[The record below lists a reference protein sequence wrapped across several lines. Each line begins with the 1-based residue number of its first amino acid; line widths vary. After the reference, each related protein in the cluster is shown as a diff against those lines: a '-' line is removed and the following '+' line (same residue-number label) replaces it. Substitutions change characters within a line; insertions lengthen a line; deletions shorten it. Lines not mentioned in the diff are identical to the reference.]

1 MVARSTALLIWLPY
15 LQILLQKKQ
24 EEVTDNEP
32 LRAWELPPRM
42 LIQWLTVV
50 SACSMKTFQTFSKE
64 RVIEQ
69 WCNRILGYS
78 SIVLTNIHWSEGKE
92 VSSYIYI
99 LAVRDKVQGSP
110 HFFLSLQLFWLLGGC
125 SGSFYLTCLQ
135 TKKTVKHATQI
146 GKEDGSAWWIFA
158 SYGLCFF
165 KFYYDSATS

>member
-50 SACSMKTFQTFSKE
+50 SACSMKTFSKE

-69 WCNRILGYS
+69 WCNRIWGYS
-78 SIVLTNIHWSEGKE
+78 SVVLTNTLKWG
-92 VSSYIYI
+92 
-99 LAVRDKVQGSP
+99 QGSAFL
-110 HFFLSLQLFWLLGGC
+110 HLHISCARVTSFFLSLQLFWLLGGC
-125 SGSFYLTCLQ
+125 SGSFYLTCIQ